1 MQEMQIRVIN
11 VAIINIIIK
20 KIEHI
25 SLILEPFQMIQM
37 NLVWNANQD
46 ISQLKNPRYACL
58 AFLDLIKNFQEEIIA
73 HYV

>member
-25 SLILEPFQMIQM
+25 SLILEPFQM

-58 AFLDLIKNFQEEIIA
+58 ASLDLIKNFQEEIIA
-73 HYV
+73 HYA